1 MLGVSTSVLWPTS
14 GAAWSQFASGGATEL
29 LVLALAMLSEPVN
42 QLAWIK
48 FGWVLLLGLAFLV

>member
-1 MLGVSTSVLWPTS
+1 MLWPAS
-14 GAAWSQFASGGATEL
+14 VAAWSQFALGGVTEL
-29 LVLALAMLSEPVN
+29 LVLAPAMLNEPLD